1 MTLPHTPDYL
11 APVVKQ
17 AFEKLSHDMPPRDGA
32 IIIAILDSF
41 GVMEG

>member
-1 MTLPHTPDYL
+1 MTLPSTPDYL
-11 APVVKQ
+11 TPVVEL

-32 IIIAILDSF
+32 TILAILDSF